1 MDQTE
6 IDAIIIIEE
15 QIFLP
20 LAGDLLRGIVG
31 VLRIPTENYHQG
43 DRIDQI
49 LDDLVS
55 SHSPKYESNN
65 NVKKIGK
72 TNVEDG
78 PVRDRYSLLKK
89 NDDVRR
95 KARVELNKS
104 VCSGKEKNLHAK
116 EKNWRG
122 KNRN

>member
-6 IDAIIIIEE
+6 IDAITIIEE

-78 PVRDRYSLLKK
+78 PVKDRYSLLKK
-89 NDDVRR
+89 NDAVRR
-95 KARVELNKS
+95 KIRVELNKN
-104 VCSGKEKNLHAK
+104 VCTGKEKN
-116 EKNWRG
+116 
-122 KNRN
+122 